1 MSVLNELF
9 SSKTRVEVL
18 KLFLFNPDN
27 SFYQR
32 QISHLTNQPIRGVQR
47 EVEKLCKI
55 GLLEK
60 SIQGNRIY
68 YKVNRNNPIFED
80 LKNIFF
86 KCEGIAEALKENL
99 QGRKIDFCFIYGS
112 YARGEESLLSDID
125 LMLIGDV
132 SSKEISSILSNVRT
146 QLSREINYA
155 IFSSIEFINK
165 ARQKDHF
172 ICSILQDKKI
182 FIIGTEDELKR
193 FIKSGQAKTAL
204 DLRKRDKK
212 SFFYS

>member
-193 FIKSGQAKTAL
+193 FIKSGQAKTAP
-204 DLRKRDKK
+204 DL
-212 SFFYS
+212 